1 MNDLKWWITF
11 KSKQKKTL
19 NAKIGYIYTLCVLL
33 FIYFLFIFIYLFF
46 RILLS
51 LSILILLKD
60 IAALNESTSRLN
72 WRQGRNIFS
81 KRKENQEKIFNYR
94 INNIWQCLSALFYLL
109 TWWSV
114 ETKQKAILYF
124 GVLFSFQLVNILF

>member
-1 MNDLKWWITF
+1 MTWSDELHLNPNKKNF
-11 KSKQKKTL
+11 KCKNRL
-19 NAKIGYIYTLCVLL
+19 YIHFVCS
-33 FIYFLFIFIYLFF
+33 FIYLFF
-46 RILLS
+46 IYIYLFILSYSSLS